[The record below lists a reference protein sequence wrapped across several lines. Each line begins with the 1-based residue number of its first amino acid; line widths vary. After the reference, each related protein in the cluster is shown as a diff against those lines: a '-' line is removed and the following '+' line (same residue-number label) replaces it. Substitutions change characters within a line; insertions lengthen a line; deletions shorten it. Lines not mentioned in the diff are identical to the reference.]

1 MSQAEL
7 NPVLI
12 GGVAICAV
20 MAVVS
25 SLRFKSRGVSA
36 YIMAF
41 AFAVLGGAMLLVYF
55 QAPMPIILLSIIILI
70 LLLAADFAARAAH
83 GAKKG
88 RP

>member
-1 MSQAEL
+1 MNDAPI
-7 NPVLI
+7 NPALI
-12 GGVAICAV
+12 GGVVICAV

-41 AFAVLGGAMLLVYF
+41 AFVVLGGAMLLVYL
-55 QAPMPIILLSIIILI
+55 QAPMPILLLSIVILV
-70 LLLAADFAARAAH
+70 LLLGADFAARAAY
-83 GAKKG
+83 GAKKD